1 MRMVG
6 LSARLRDEFGFL
18 RGNLLVLITSYVIFG
33 FTTGLFNPFRSL
45 YIRELGASPLVLGLM
60 SSLGSVILAII
71 RVPGAY
77 IADRY
82 GRRNI
87 IVLFTFGAAL
97 SYGFYVIAPDWRLI
111 LVAVVVSNLSHIYQ
125 PALEAIE
132 ADSMPPEK
140 RGLGYMLVWWL
151 PGAPGLFAPA
161 ISGYMVERYGL
172 VPGMRMVYVVVFVS
186 ALTIALIRWRYLK
199 ETMAESAALGL
210 RELSSAF
217 REAAGSIREAWLEM
231 GREIWFLAAVLLL
244 VSFENPLYNLYYAL
258 YAVDVVGVS
267 AMEWGMVSIIGTAAM
282 SLVGIPAGKL
292 IDRIGRRKSMLLA
305 YAFSLPALIAFTVIR
320 GFTQMVVVNISFLI
334 CNSLLFPSIMALQAD
349 LVPQERRGRIMGLMG
364 TLRSLA
370 MVPAG
375 IIFGLLYEVNRAYP
389 YYVGVLVEVAIIL
402 VILFFIKEPEMR
414 ER

>member
-1 MRMVG
+1 MG
-6 LSARLRDEFGFL
+6 LSTRFREEFSFL
-18 RGNLLVLITSYVIFG
+18 RGNLLVLLTSYVIFG

-45 YIRELGASPLVLGLM
+45 YIRELGASPFLLGLM
-60 SSLGSVILAII
+60 SSVGSVILALI

-97 SYGFYVIAPDWRLI
+97 SYGFYVVAPDWRLI
-111 LVAVVVSNLSHIYQ
+111 MVAVVVSSLSHIYQ

-140 RGLGYMLVWWL
+140 RGMGYMLIWWL

-161 ISGYMVERYGL
+161 ISGYLVETYGL

-199 ETMAESAALGL
+199 ETMAEGAALGL
-210 RELSSAF
+210 KELGSAF
-217 REAAGSIREAWLEM
+217 RDAAGSIREAWQEM

-282 SLVGIPAGKL
+282 SIVGIPAGKL

-320 GFTQMVVVNISFLI
+320 GFTQMVLVNISFLV
-334 CNSLLFPSIMALQAD
+334 CNSLLFPSFMALQAD
-349 LVPQERRGRIMGLMG
+349 LVPQEKRGRIMGLMG

-389 YYVGVLVEVAIIL
+389 YYVGVLVEVAIVL
-402 VILFFIKEPEMR
+402 VIVFFIKDPERR
-414 ER
+414 EM

>member
-1 MRMVG
+1 MVG

>member
-1 MRMVG
+1 MVG
-6 LSARLRDEFGFL
+6 LSTRFREEFSFL
-18 RGNLLVLITSYVIFG
+18 RGNLLVLLTSYVIFG

-45 YIRELGASPLVLGLM
+45 YIRELGASPFLLGLM
-60 SSLGSVILAII
+60 SSVGSVILALI

-97 SYGFYVIAPDWRLI
+97 SYGFYVVAPDWRLI
-111 LVAVVVSNLSHIYQ
+111 MVAVVVSSLSHIYQ

-140 RGLGYMLVWWL
+140 RGMGYMLIWWL

-161 ISGYMVERYGL
+161 ISGYLVETYGL

-199 ETMAESAALGL
+199 ETMAEGAALGL
-210 RELSSAF
+210 KELGSAF
-217 REAAGSIREAWLEM
+217 RDAAGSIREAWQEM

-320 GFTQMVVVNISFLI
+320 GFTQMVLVNISFLV
-334 CNSLLFPSIMALQAD
+334 CNSLLFPSFMALQAD
-349 LVPQERRGRIMGLMG
+349 LVPQEKRGRIMGLMG

-389 YYVGVLVEVAIIL
+389 YYVGVLVEVAIVL
-402 VILFFIKEPEMR
+402 VIVFFIKDPERR
-414 ER
+414 EM